1 MKSINAILVD
11 DEPRARRVLGSLLGK
26 SLKDIC
32 IVAECN
38 SVQSAV
44 KKIVELKP
52 DVVFLDVQMP
62 YYAGYE
68 IVNFFEEINFEIIF
82 VTAYEDYVMKAF
94 ELCAIDYL
102 VKPVDRDRLDE
113 ALKKLDT
120 RLEEKN
126 KLLKYETLLNT
137 MNSKQHSQIVIPEL
151 GNRRVLDLDKVIAI
165 EADGAYSIFHLLNV
179 KPLLVSK
186 NLKYFENVLPK
197 SGHFFRSHRGW
208 IINLKLIKTINKTSG
223 EIQLKQNIKAKLSRS
238 RYSEFELALE

>member
-1 MKSINAILVD
+1 MEQINAILVD
-11 DEPRARRVLGSLLGK
+11 DEPRARRVLRSLLGK
-26 SLKDIC
+26 SQKNIPV
-32 IVAECN
+32 VAECN
-38 SVQSAV
+38 SVKSAV
-44 KKIVELKP
+44 KKIIELKP

-68 IVNFFEEINFEIIF
+68 IISFFDEIDFEIIF

-102 VKPVDRDRLDE
+102 VKPVDRERLDE
-113 ALKKLDT
+113 ALIKLDNK
-120 RLEEKN
+120 LEEKN

-151 GNRRVLDLDKVIAI
+151 GHRRVLDLDTVIAI

-186 NLKYFENVLPK
+186 NLKYFENVLPTA
-197 SGHFFRSHRGW
+197 GYFFRSHRGW
-208 IINLKLIKTINKTSG
+208 IINLKCIKTVNRTSG
-223 EIQLKQNIKAKLSRS
+223 EIHLKQHIKAKLSRS
-238 RYSEFELALE
+238 RYSEFELALG

>member
-1 MKSINAILVD
+1 MKQINAILVD
-11 DEPRARRVLGSLLGK
+11 DEPRARRVLRNLLTK
-26 SLKDIC
+26 SPKDISV
-32 IVAECN
+32 VAECN

-68 IVNFFEEINFEIIF
+68 IFNFFEEINFEIIF

-102 VKPVDRDRLDE
+102 VKPVDRERLDE
-113 ALKKLDT
+113 ALKKLDN
-120 RLEEKN
+120 RLVEKN

-137 MNSKQHSQIVIPEL
+137 MSSKKHSQIVIPEL
-151 GNRRVLDLDKVIAI
+151 GNRRIIDLNNVIAI
-165 EADGAYSIFHLLNV
+165 EAEGAYSKFYLLNA

-186 NLKYFENVLPK
+186 NLKYFEDVLPRK
-197 SGHFFRSHRGW
+197 GDFFRSHRGW
-208 IINLKLIKTINKTSG
+208 IVNLKYLKTVNKTKG
-223 EIQLKQNIKAKLSRS
+223 ELQLKQNIKAKLSRS
-238 RYSEFELALE
+238 RYSEFELAFS